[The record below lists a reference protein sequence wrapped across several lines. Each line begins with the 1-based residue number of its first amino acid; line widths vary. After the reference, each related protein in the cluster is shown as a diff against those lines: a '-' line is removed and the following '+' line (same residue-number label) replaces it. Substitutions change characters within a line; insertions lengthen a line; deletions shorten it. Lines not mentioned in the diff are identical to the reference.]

1 MTKYLRNFIGLLILV
16 GSIYLLFFVPKTNR
30 YRRSTISESS
40 SKFEGA
46 DCDRLQKELILIKDN
61 IENPDL
67 KLIRWLESR
76 LKKLE
81 CN

>member
-1 MTKYLRNFIGLLILV
+1 MTKYLRNFFGLLILV
-16 GSIYLLFFVPKTNR
+16 GCIYFILFVPKTNR
-30 YRRSTISESS
+30 YRRSTIIESS

-46 DCDRLQKELILIKDN
+46 DCNRLQKELILVKDN
-61 IENPDL
+61 KENPDL